1 MNKRKVALGPG
12 AASLIL
18 IVVMLSLCM
27 LAMLMQIGSR
37 NDNSLTTRSSEM
49 ISRVYQ
55 LNERAERRLAELDAV
70 LVHCRAELRE
80 GQGAADMETYLSLIE
95 QNLPEGFEITDD
107 QITWTDPLD
116 NRTLTCTVQVLPPEE
131 PLRTKW
137 IAHKLAVEEPED
149 EWEWE

>member
-55 LNERAERRLAELDAV
+55 LNERAERRLAELGFYQGYCSGKILGGTVKAIQAFQRSQGIYPSGEVDQKTLDA
-70 LVHCRAELRE
+70 LFAAETPAPT
-80 GQGAADMETYLSLIE
+80 AA
-95 QNLPEGFEITDD
+95 P
-107 QITWTDPLD
+107 
-116 NRTLTCTVQVLPPEE
+116 
-131 PLRTKW
+131 
-137 IAHKLAVEEPED
+137 
-149 EWEWE
+149 